1 MILLPDVLTNAILLR
16 MNVPV
21 EMRTIIVEDYF
32 PFLPN
37 EQKTES
43 ILSNNDLL
51 NVRDISGQ
59 LAHCWS
65 NMVIGVYMIRNIIID
80 NITKFRYGYCMKVEK
95 HKEKYYINI
104 ICEMALG
111 SRSFLYYKDRAI
123 YEFICDQLSDIS
135 FIKTDRKRGILLFDA
150 KNCTISN
157 VEYVRKAILKWY
169 RKMVYMAIFNR
180 KYVGPF

>member
-51 NVRDISGQ
+51 NVRDISG
-59 LAHCWS
+59 L
-65 NMVIGVYMIRNIIID
+65 GVYMIRNIMID

-95 HKEKYYINI
+95 HKEQYYINI
-104 ICEMALG
+104 ICDMTLG
-111 SRSFLYYKDRAI
+111 SHSFLYYKDRSI

-150 KNCTISN
+150 KHCTISN
-157 VEYVRKAILKWY
+157 VEDVRKAILKWY